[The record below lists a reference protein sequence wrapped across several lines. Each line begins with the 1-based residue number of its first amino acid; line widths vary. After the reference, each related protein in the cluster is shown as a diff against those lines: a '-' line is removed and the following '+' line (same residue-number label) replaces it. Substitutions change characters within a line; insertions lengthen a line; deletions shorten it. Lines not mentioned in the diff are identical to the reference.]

1 MTRRY
6 DHPAYPARRT
16 SRPARCMIVVLRSF
30 CCADAAVVAMEA
42 VQRLSQEVE
51 LLTSKRRNLRRRCF
65 EFFMELSEARARIA
79 ELESVVSAQ
88 KYTLKCVMKPTTID
102 LERCAPCAT
111 EEEEHLKF
119 SDA

>member
-1 MTRRY
+1 
-6 DHPAYPARRT
+6 
-16 SRPARCMIVVLRSF
+16 
-30 CCADAAVVAMEA
+30 MEA

-65 EFFMELSEARARIA
+65 EIFTEISEARARIA

-88 KYTLKCVMKPTTID
+88 KYTLKYVMKPTTID

>member
-1 MTRRY
+1 
-6 DHPAYPARRT
+6 
-16 SRPARCMIVVLRSF
+16 
-30 CCADAAVVAMEA
+30 MEA

-65 EFFMELSEARARIA
+65 EFFVELNEAKARIT
-79 ELESVVSAQ
+79 ELERVVSAQ
-88 KYTLKCVMKPTTID
+88 KYMLKYVMKPTTID
-102 LERCAPCAT
+102 LERCAPCAMEE